1 MQFVY
6 IFRNEKWMVNCDG
19 VPEII
24 SISEFYIIT
33 LLRMDTELC
42 RSLLLSHV
50 WKQNMSNRG
59 LEKAVF

>member
-1 MQFVY
+1 
-6 IFRNEKWMVNCDG
+6 MVNCDG

-33 LLRMDTELC
+33 LLRMYTKLC
-42 RSLLLSHV
+42 RSLVLSHV
-50 WKQNMSNRG
+50 WKQNMRNLG